1 MKNRLKNILVT
12 LSVGICFLCS
22 VVVGANGYKD
32 VDFNFDF
39 STLSGPRYTVSER
52 KDTTSPAYA
61 YVKHLSHGREC
72 LFSIVYADKSKSY
85 YTEEVRVDEDN
96 IWYCISSNV
105 VEDAGPGCYVRLR
118 GDRLGVGSMNV
129 SGWWSA
135 DSHRCEK

>member
-1 MKNRLKNILVT
+1 MKNRLKNIVVT

-61 YVKHLSHGREC
+61 YVKHLSHGSEC
-72 LFSIVYADKSKSY
+72 LFSIVYADKSKSS
-85 YTEEVRVDEDN
+85 YTEKVRVDEDN

>member
-1 MKNRLKNILVT
+1 MKNRLKNIVVT

-52 KDTTSPAYA
+52 KGTKSPAYA
-61 YVKHLSHGREC
+61 YVKYLSHGREC
-72 LFSIVYADKSKSY
+72 YFSVVYADRSKSS
-85 YTEEVRVDEDN
+85 YTENVRVDEDN

>member
-1 MKNRLKNILVT
+1 MKSRFKNILVT

-22 VVVGANGYKD
+22 VVVGANGYDD

-39 STLSGPRYTVSER
+39 TALSTARYTVSQR
-52 KDTTSPAYA
+52 KDTKSPAYT
-61 YVKHLSHGREC
+61 YVKYLSHGREC
-72 LFSIVYADKSKSY
+72 HFSVVYADKSKSS
-85 YTEEVRVDEDN
+85 YTERVLIDEAN

-118 GDRLGVGSMNV
+118 GDRLGVGSMHV

-135 DSHRCEK
+135 DSHRCQ